1 MANGMDPMAAVAQK
15 PDPAIMSVMM
25 FLMPGYPW
33 HAAQSGDLDLTGY
46 RKPQSYYRD
55 ILWNG
60 GDRVY
65 ATIRQPEPEGKKIV
79 AVGWAVYPTFPSW
92 NWPGQEGKEMQV
104 EVYSGAE
111 TVRLFLNGKMI
122 GEKPTGR
129 EQQFKALF
137 NVPYAPGTLRAVG
150 IRGDRAVAES
160 VLNTAGT
167 PARLRLTADRT
178 LLQADGQDLSFVT
191 VEALDADGRF
201 QPDADQEVQVT
212 INGPGVIAALGNG
225 DGRDTATYQGDRR
238 KLFQG
243 RALVIV
249 RTSRQG
255 GPIHLT
261 ATAPGLSAG
270 EMEIQVRAADLRPEL
285 R

>member
-1 MANGMDPMAAVAQK
+1 MAAMAQN
-15 PDPAIMSVMM
+15 PDPALMSVMT
-25 FLMPGYPW
+25 FFMPGFPW
-33 HAAQSGDLDLTGY
+33 HAAQCGDLDLTGY

-65 ATIRQPEPEGKKIV
+65 AAVRLPEPEGKKIV
-79 AVGWAVYPTFPSW
+79 AIGWAAYPTLPSW
-92 NWPGQEGKEMQV
+92 NWTGQEGKEMQV
-104 EVYSGAE
+104 EIYSGAE
-111 TVRLFLNGKMI
+111 KVRLFLNDKLI

-129 EQQFKALF
+129 QQLFKALF
-137 NVPYAPGTLRAVG
+137 TVPYAPGTLKAVG
-150 IRGDRAVAES
+150 VRGDRAVAES
-160 VLNTAGT
+160 VLTTAGK
-167 PARLRLTADRT
+167 PARLRLTADRAM
-178 LLQADGQDLSFVT
+178 LQADGQDLSFIT
-191 VEALDADGRF
+191 VEALDAEGRF
-201 QPDADQEVQVT
+201 QPDADQEVQFA
-212 INGPGVIAALGNG
+212 ISGPGVIAAVGNG

-243 RALVIV
+243 RALVVV
-249 RTSRQG
+249 RTSRRG

-270 EMEIQVRAADLRPEL
+270 ITDIQAKVAAPRPEL